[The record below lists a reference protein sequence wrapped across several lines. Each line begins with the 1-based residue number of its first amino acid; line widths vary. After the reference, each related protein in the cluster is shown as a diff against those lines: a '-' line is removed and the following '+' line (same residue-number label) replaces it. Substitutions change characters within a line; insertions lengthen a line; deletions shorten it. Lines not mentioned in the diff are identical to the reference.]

1 MKFDQDKV
9 DEVVLALLFLNS
21 TGDQYGTRAWK
32 GYSWEVMDRLHQ
44 KGYISNPQT
53 KSMSVTFSEE
63 GEELAKEFFAKYFD
77 GEVE

>member
-1 MKFDQDKV
+1 MKFNQDKV

-32 GYSWEVMDRLHQ
+32 GYSWDVMDRLHQ

-53 KSMSVTFSEE
+53 KALSVTFSEE
-63 GEELAKEFFAKYFD
+63 GEQLAREFFVRYFD
-77 GEVE
+77 GEIE